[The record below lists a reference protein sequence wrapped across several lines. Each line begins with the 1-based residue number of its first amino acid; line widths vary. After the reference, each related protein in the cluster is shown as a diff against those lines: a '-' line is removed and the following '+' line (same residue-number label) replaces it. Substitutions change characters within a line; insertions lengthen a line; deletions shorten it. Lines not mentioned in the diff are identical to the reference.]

1 MQPSLRRGRRL
12 GRFHAMIGIALS
24 LTLALAGSGV
34 ATAKSRDA
42 NRSHWKT
49 PSGDLL
55 DLAAVR
61 FVSSR
66 FASVNQ
72 AIAEGYVLFYKCT
85 EQPGVGTMGQHFV
98 NLDYVGDPSINPL
111 RPEVLVYEPKRN
123 GGYELAAVEYVTI
136 AADWHAAFGDGTP
149 TVLGQDMLF
158 RAAGNRY
165 GLPDFYERHAWLF
178 KFNPSGT
185 FEDWNPRM
193 SCRGTGDNGG

>member
-1 MQPSLRRGRRL
+1 MRSLSMRGRRP
-12 GRFHAMIGIALS
+12 GRTRAIVGVALS
-24 LTLALAGSGV
+24 LALSVAGSGV
-34 ATAKSRDA
+34 ATAKDRGGVGTH
-42 NRSHWKT
+42 RWT
-49 PSGDLL
+49 PNGDQL
-55 DLAAVR
+55 DLKAVR
-61 FVSSR
+61 YVSSR

-111 RPEVLVYEPKRN
+111 RPEVLVYEPTRN
-123 GGYELAAVEYVTI
+123 GGYSLAAIEYVTM
-136 AADWHAAFGDGTP
+136 AADWHAAFGAGTP

-178 KFNPSGT
+178 KHNPSGM